1 MIEEPILEKSQCSTD
16 AKEKAYFKEIMGEKK
31 FKTLLRYR
39 ASRDGWFNEDFHRM
53 SDGKGATVSLYKL
66 KENGLCIGG
75 FTSAY
80 WGSPH
85 SRTPVSDSTAML
97 FNLTTNKVFKCQDHS
112 MAIECYKG
120 YGPVF
125 GNGELGTV
133 QPFNGNNQCWSY
145 AEHSGYRIGIDGEN
159 KSDLTNLKYGLGD

>member
-1 MIEEPILEKSQCSTD
+1 VIEEPILEISQCSND

-75 FTSAY
+75 FTS
-80 WGSPH
+80 S
-85 SRTPVSDSTAML
+85 
-97 FNLTTNKVFKCQDHS
+97 
-112 MAIECYKG
+112 
-120 YGPVF
+120 
-125 GNGELGTV
+125 
-133 QPFNGNNQCWSY
+133 
-145 AEHSGYRIGIDGEN
+145 
-159 KSDLTNLKYGLGD
+159 